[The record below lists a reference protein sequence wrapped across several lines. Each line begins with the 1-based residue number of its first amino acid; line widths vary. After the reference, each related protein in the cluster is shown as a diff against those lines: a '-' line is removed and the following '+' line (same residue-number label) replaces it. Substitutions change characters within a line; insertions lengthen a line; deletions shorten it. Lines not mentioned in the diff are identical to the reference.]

1 MAPSQRPQRA
11 LGKAIRQL
19 REERGVTQ
27 EAVAHKAGVTA
38 ATYGLI
44 ERGQSNPTWAT
55 LSDIADA
62 LNVSMVEIA
71 KIADNP
77 AQAPDTGAV
86 SR

>member
-27 EAVAHKAGVTA
+27 EAVAHNAGVTA

-55 LSDIADA
+55 LTDIADA
-62 LNVSMVEIA
+62 LNVPMADIA
-71 KIADNP
+71 SL
-77 AQAPDTGAV
+77 TG
-86 SR
+86 RLED

>member
-19 REERGVTQ
+19 REKRGETQ

-55 LSDIADA
+55 VRDVATA
-62 LNVSMVEIA
+62 LDVSISELA
-71 KIADNP
+71 KA
-77 AQAPDTGAV
+77 AEA
-86 SR
+86 RR